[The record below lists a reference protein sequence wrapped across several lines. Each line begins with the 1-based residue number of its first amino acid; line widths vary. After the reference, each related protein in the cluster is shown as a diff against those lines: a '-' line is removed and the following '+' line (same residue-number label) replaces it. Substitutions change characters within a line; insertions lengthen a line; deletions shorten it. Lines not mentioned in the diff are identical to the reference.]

1 MSGRNSFGP
10 SRCSSKPW
18 LSADGPNRP
27 LGSIAVLNL
36 PPVIRLVLIVEVA
49 DVRDVV
55 MISGP
60 LDRLILGFERR
71 QDMIGAVL
79 DNIVINRRSFRFPL
93 RSGLDKHVSHFVLQS
108 ARIGNSMRAGSVPA
122 TSTKALETKGRF
134 RHRLFNPRIAVP
146 TRSGET
152 TSRLAAPRPR
162 PLTAGPFL
170 CAGTNPMRRGLGA
183 ASLANV
189 AKKSWHYLAPIG
201 TMLLRIGCLT
211 RFNYPVGL

>member
-60 LDRLILGFERR
+60 LDRCLPRSGWDGNPGSEESSLILGFERR
-71 QDMIGAVL
+71 QD
-79 DNIVINRRSFRFPL
+79 
-93 RSGLDKHVSHFVLQS
+93 
-108 ARIGNSMRAGSVPA
+108 
-122 TSTKALETKGRF
+122 
-134 RHRLFNPRIAVP
+134 
-146 TRSGET
+146 
-152 TSRLAAPRPR
+152 
-162 PLTAGPFL
+162 
-170 CAGTNPMRRGLGA
+170 
-183 ASLANV
+183 V
-189 AKKSWHYLAPIG
+189 AKKSWHYLPPIG